1 MFDPDAG
8 KLWLRDGDGVADD
21 DASARRQVVEVD
33 RQASPA
39 PIGQAEGAEKDKWWR
54 HWKWKF

>member
-39 PIGQAEGAEKDKWWR
+39 PIGQAEGAEKDK
-54 HWKWKF
+54 